1 LETSGAEHDD
11 KDIGN
16 NSSAMQKRS
25 WTTDVSPRLHTADV
39 TLMVFTLCNS
49 LRIVA
54 YVPQIVKAA
63 TDKTGAKAISY
74 TTWGL
79 SLISNISTAA
89 YASVNKG
96 DWAMAAAIFLRNG
109 VGCIAIIAV
118 AAWQRAKSHQRT
130 TRLDTKVIP
139 LIFGRAWTR
148 AYALRWHATQCRR
161 SVASTSGPPDC

>member
-1 LETSGAEHDD
+1 MMIA
-11 KDIGN
+11 DI
-16 NSSAMQKRS
+16 
-25 WTTDVSPRLHTADV
+25 

-79 SLISNISTAA
+79 FLISNISTAA

-96 DWAMAAAIFLRNG
+96 DWPMAAIFLGNG

-118 AAWQRAKSHQRT
+118 AAWQRAKYRQRT
-130 TRLDTKVIP
+130 TRPEAKVIS
-139 LIFGRAWTR
+139 LVSGRA
-148 AYALRWHATQCRR
+148 A
-161 SVASTSGPPDC
+161 

>member
-1 LETSGAEHDD
+1 MMIA
-11 KDIGN
+11 DI
-16 NSSAMQKRS
+16 
-25 WTTDVSPRLHTADV
+25 

-79 SLISNISTAA
+79 FLISNISTAA

-96 DWAMAAAIFLRNG
+96 DWAMAAIFLGNG

-139 LIFGRAWTR
+139 LIFGRA
-148 AYALRWHATQCRR
+148 A
-161 SVASTSGPPDC
+161 

>member
-1 LETSGAEHDD
+1 MS
-11 KDIGN
+11 
-16 NSSAMQKRS
+16 
-25 WTTDVSPRLHTADV
+25 TTLPPVLQFSKARIDEFLAAADV

-79 SLISNISTAA
+79 FLISNISTAA

-96 DWAMAAAIFLRNG
+96 DWAMAAIFLGNG

-118 AAWQRAKSHQRT
+118 AAWQRAKYHQRT
-130 TRLDTKVIP
+130 TRIDAKVIP
-139 LIFGRAWTR
+139 LIFGRA
-148 AYALRWHATQCRR
+148 A
-161 SVASTSGPPDC
+161 